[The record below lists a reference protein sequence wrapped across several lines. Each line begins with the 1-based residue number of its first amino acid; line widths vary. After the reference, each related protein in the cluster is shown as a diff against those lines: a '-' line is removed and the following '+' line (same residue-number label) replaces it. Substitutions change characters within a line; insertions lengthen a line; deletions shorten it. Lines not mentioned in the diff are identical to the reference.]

1 MKLIIS
7 ISYIILSLLLLFAPV
22 SWARVKLV
30 ALSER
35 EATVVRLDNPLA
47 TLLEEERQLTLQKG
61 INSVDFSWKSVE
73 IVPDSVRLTILEPS
87 NSVTVRNISYPPNQ
101 QALIWQ
107 IASPV
112 AQPVRV
118 RISYLL
124 KQIDRLVTYNAVVN
138 QAESA
143 LDLTALVVL
152 RNFSG
157 ENLPLTQFQLDSS
170 ESLTSEILNGETKQ
184 ITWFTARQ
192 LPIKKYFIFDA
203 AQLPGDSQPLDNN
216 VEIPVH
222 YELENTSE
230 NGLGK
235 QALWEG
241 KVRLYV
247 EDGHG
252 SHIFL
257 GEDYLQFTPLGQT
270 LQFMLGN
277 SHDVVI
283 TQKKISE
290 NHFNE
295 RRNKPSTQVVLYDQE
310 ATLQVD
316 VENFTAKPAWVK
328 LKEPMPEEWEMKT
341 SSHPYE
347 RQGNQ
352 EIIFDI
358 TVPAK
363 QKVTVTYNYI
373 QRNMRP

>member
-7 ISYIILSLLLLFAPV
+7 ISYIILSVLLLFAQV

-61 INSVDFSWKSVE
+61 INSVDFAWKGVE
-73 IVPDSVRLTILEPS
+73 IIPDSVRLTVLEPQD
-87 NSVTVRNISYPPNQ
+87 SVTILSISYPPNQ
-101 QALIWQ
+101 QTLIWQ
-107 IASPV
+107 IASPAV
-112 AQPVRV
+112 QPVRV

-124 KQIDRLVTYNAVVN
+124 KQIDRLIAYDAVVN

-143 LDLTALVVL
+143 LDLTAVVVL

-157 ENLPLTQFQLDSS
+157 ENLPLTQFQLGSG
-170 ESLTSEILNGETKQ
+170 ESLTSEILTGETKR
-184 ITWFTARQ
+184 ITWFTAKQ
-192 LPIKKYFIFDA
+192 LPLKKYFTFDA
-203 AQLPGDSQPLDNN
+203 AQLPWEPKQFGDN
-216 VEIPVH
+216 VGIPVH
-222 YELENTSE
+222 YELENTPE

-241 KVRLYV
+241 KVRLYA

-252 SHIFL
+252 SHLFL
-257 GEDYLQFTPLGQT
+257 GEDDAPFTPVGQT
-270 LQFMLGN
+270 WQLIRGD

-283 TQKKISE
+283 TQRKIGE
-290 NHFNE
+290 NRFNE
-295 RRNKPSTQVVLYDQE
+295 RRDKPSTQVVLYDLE
-310 ATLQVD
+310 ATLQVNL
-316 VENFTAKPAWVK
+316 ENFTAQPTWVR

-358 TVPAK
+358 TVLA
-363 QKVTVTYNYI
+363 QQQVTVTYNYI

>member
-7 ISYIILSLLLLFAPV
+7 INSIILSLLLLFAPV

-73 IVPDSVRLTILEPS
+73 IIPDSIRLTILEPS
-87 NSVTVRNISYPPNQ
+87 NSVTVRSISYPPNQ

-107 IASPV
+107 LASPV
-112 AQPVRV
+112 AQPVQV

-124 KQIDRLVTYNAVVN
+124 KQIDRLVTYNAIVN

-157 ENLPLTQFQLDSS
+157 ENLPLTRFQLDSS

-184 ITWFTARQ
+184 ITWFTAKQ
-192 LPIKKYFIFDA
+192 LPIKKYFSFDA
-203 AQLPGDSQPLDNN
+203 AQLSGDYQQLEDN
-216 VEIPVH
+216 VGIPVH
-222 YELENTSE
+222 YELENTPE

-247 EDGHG
+247 EDGHS

-277 SHDVVI
+277 SYDVVI
-283 TQKKISE
+283 NQKKISE

-316 VENFTAKPAWVK
+316 IENFTAKPAWIK